1 MEVSMDKEE
10 YVTAIHKSIW
20 EELDKKVQSKYGKSI
35 AQLFGEE
42 TQIIERTLSHLI
54 TEMMQREIF
63 PEDIKYDLVK
73 VYTEMKIGNLW
84 DKSLRELE
92 ENYQTAMFG
101 ITLLTLLSVGE
112 FYVTVMWNLIEFL
125 LKARENQA

>member
-1 MEVSMDKEE
+1 MDKEE
-10 YVTAIHKSIW
+10 YVTAIRKSIW

-35 AQLFGEE
+35 AQLFGKE

-73 VYTEMKIGNLW
+73 VYTEMKVGNLW
-84 DKSLRELE
+84 DKSLNELE
-92 ENYQTAMFG
+92 KHYQTAMFG
-101 ITLLTLLSVGE
+101 ITLLTLLSMEE

-125 LKARENQA
+125 LKAREN

>member
-1 MEVSMDKEE
+1 MDKEE

>member
-1 MEVSMDKEE
+1 MDEEE
-10 YVTAIHKSIW
+10 YVTAIRKSIW

-35 AQLFGEE
+35 AQLFGKE

-54 TEMMQREIF
+54 TEMIQREIF

-84 DKSLRELE
+84 DKSLKELE
-92 ENYQTAMFG
+92 KHYQTAMFG
-101 ITLLTLLSVGE
+101 ITLLTLLSMGE

-125 LKARENQA
+125 LKAREN